1 MRSPLLSQTLDWN
14 LAELYL
20 SLGRFNQSLHIAYSL
35 VKQDAS
41 QSDRY
46 LRHQQR
52 VMRSGAAF
60 AEEVGDAN
68 RAVYYW
74 DQVTQQ
80 QPQDASAWHGLGL
93 AKANLNDFR
102 GAQVALTRSLQISP
116 NNGKVRSQLL
126 EIETL
131 LGTST

>member
-35 VKQDAS
+35 VKQDPS

-46 LRHQQR
+46 LLHQQR
-52 VMRSGAAF
+52 VMRSGASF
-60 AEEVGDAN
+60 AEEVGDHN
-68 RAVYYW
+68 RAAYYW
-74 DQVTQQ
+74 EQVTQQ
-80 QPQDASAWHGLGL
+80 QPQDSSAWHGLGL

-102 GAQVALTRSLQISP
+102 GAQFALARSLQINP

-131 LGTST
+131 LGSST